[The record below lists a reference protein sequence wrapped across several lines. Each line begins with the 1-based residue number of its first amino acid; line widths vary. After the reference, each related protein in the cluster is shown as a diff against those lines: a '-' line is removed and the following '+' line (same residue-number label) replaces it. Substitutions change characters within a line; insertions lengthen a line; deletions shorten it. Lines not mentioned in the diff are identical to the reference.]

1 MWSPEEV
8 TLGGRRQPIRTRL
21 GQTDAVMRRQLEDL
35 PLVLNDAV
43 FRISSV
49 AISILERGEERL
61 IPREKQGRFLQGTL
75 EFT

>member
-1 MWSPEEV
+1 
-8 TLGGRRQPIRTRL
+8 
-21 GQTDAVMRRQLEDL
+21 MRRQHEDL